1 MLIKFTT
8 SNYRSFKDTVSLD
21 FKACVIKER
30 AENTFPSN
38 YGTKSMNIL
47 KSIVLVGANS
57 AGKSNLIKS
66 FDLMRDMVI
75 NSANQAGNPTINNI
89 EPFMLNTETDRKPS
103 LFECT
108 MVINDIVYKYG
119 FKSTHKV
126 IQKEWLYMITK
137 RREELIFERTK
148 NEFNIVKKY
157 PTELKNKFTMLS
169 EVTKA
174 DVLYLSILALFDV
187 EIGVEISNWFTDCII
202 YDDTNLHEA
211 INYTYSLL
219 ENPKFNLL
227 INNVIEKLDLGF
239 TAIKKQN
246 SASAASKANGL
257 HINSNPAKQAS
268 VGLLSKHKKYTV
280 GNKPVEQFWL
290 DFMDH
295 ESSGT
300 QKLIAL
306 LGPIFKVLT
315 SGGTIFI
322 DEFDSKIHP
331 HIVTTIMDLFNSVH
345 HNSKG
350 GQLVVISYN
359 QQILKKL
366 RRDQIILF
374 NKDAYGCS
382 SMGALHSSNP
392 RVRSTAFFDKEYLQG
407 AYGGIPNIG

>member
-1 MLIKFTT
+1 MLIKFTI
-8 SNYRSFKDTVSLD
+8 SNYRSFKDAASLN
-21 FKACVIKER
+21 FKACVIKEH
-30 AENTFPSN
+30 AENTIPLS
-38 YGTKSMNIL
+38 YGTKSINIL
-47 KSIVLVGANS
+47 KSMVLVGANS
-57 AGKSNLIKS
+57 AGKSNLIKG
-66 FDLMRDMVI
+66 FDLMRNMVI
-75 NSANQAGNPTINNI
+75 NSANQAGNPTINYI

-103 LFECT
+103 VFECT
-108 MVINDIVYKYG
+108 MEINDTVYKYG
-119 FKSTHKV
+119 FKSTNKAIHH
-126 IQKEWLYMITK
+126 EWLYMITK
-137 RREELIFERTK
+137 RREELIFERKK
-148 NEFNIVKKY
+148 NDFNIVKKY
-157 PTELKNKFTMLS
+157 PTELKNKLTMLS
-169 EVTKA
+169 GVTKSN
-174 DVLYLSILALFDV
+174 VLFLSILTLFDV
-187 EIGVEISNWFTDCII
+187 EIGVELSKWFSDCII

-246 SASAASKANGL
+246 SIAAGIKSNGQP
-257 HINSNPAKQAS
+257 INGTAIKQPS
-268 VGLLSKHKKYTV
+268 VDLLSRHKKYTV
-280 GNKPVEQFWL
+280 GNKPAEQFWL
-290 DFMDH
+290 DFMNH

-306 LGPIFKVLT
+306 LGPIFNVLT
-315 SGGTIFI
+315 YGGTIFI

-331 HIVTTIMDLFNSVH
+331 HIVTTIMDLFNSVK
-345 HNSKG
+345 HNING

-407 AYGGIPNIG
+407 AYGGIPKIG